1 MACEFYINFCK
12 LHCCFQAQVSTFSI
26 PPMFNMATVNT
37 NSYIYYTL
45 YYSYYTIIKI
55 NIFMDGERERAD
67 TYMNTFPKLRS
78 QARKFSTRIFNHSS
92 HFHPY
97 TSQEEHFSW

>member
-1 MACEFYINFCK
+1 MAYEFYINFFK

-26 PPMFNMATVNT
+26 SPMFNMITVNT
-37 NSYIYYTL
+37 NSYMLYTL
-45 YYSYYTIIKI
+45 LQPLYYNKDKYIY
-55 NIFMDGERERAD
+55 GWRERAD
-67 TYMNTFPKLRS
+67 TYINTFPKLPS
-78 QARKFSTRIFNHSS
+78 LACKFSTRIFNHSS